1 MRISQILDSKG
12 ANVVTTGPATTL
24 AEAAKILVQHNIG
37 AIIILDDQDDPSGI
51 FTERDLLRFVTT
63 KDYDLETTPLSE
75 VMTRKLVTISPT
87 DGVADALDL
96 MKGHAIRHLPVMD
109 GEEMVGIV
117 SSRDVMNALHRSTAE
132 ENQHLK
138 TYIFAV
144 R

>member
-1 MRISQILDSKG
+1 MRIHQILDSKG
-12 ANVVTTGPATTL
+12 ANVVTTTPDTSL
-24 AEAAKILVQHNIG
+24 SEAARILVEHNIG
-37 AIIILDDQDDPSGI
+37 AIMILDGDEPAGI

-63 KDYDLETTPLSE
+63 KEYNLETTPLSQ
-75 VMTRKLVTISPT
+75 VMTRNLVTITPT
-87 DGVADALDL
+87 EGEIDALDL
-96 MKGHAIRHLPVMD
+96 MKEHAIRHLPVMKD
-109 GEEMVGIV
+109 DTMVGIV

>member
-1 MRISQILDSKG
+1 MRISQILESKG
-12 ANVVTTGPATTL
+12 ANVVTTGPDTSL
-24 AEAAKILVQHNIG
+24 GEAARILVEHNIG
-37 AIIILDDQDDPSGI
+37 AIMVMEDEEPAGI

-63 KDYDLETTPLSE
+63 TDFDLEKTPLSE
-75 VMTRKLVTISPT
+75 VMTRQLVTISPT
-87 DGVADALDL
+87 EGVIDALDL
-96 MKGHAIRHLPVMD
+96 MKAHAIRHLPVMKGD
-109 GEEMVGIV
+109 TMVGIV

>member
-12 ANVVTTGPATTL
+12 ANVVTTGPETSL
-24 AEAAKILVQHNIG
+24 AEAARILVQHNIG
-37 AIIILDDQDDPSGI
+37 AIVIVEGDAPSGI

-63 KDYDLETTPLSE
+63 EDYDLEKTPLSE

-87 DGVADALDL
+87 EGVIDALDL

-109 GEEMVGIV
+109 GDAMVGIV

>member
-1 MRISQILDSKG
+1 MRIHQILDSKG
-12 ANVVTTGPATTL
+12 ANVVTTTPDTSL
-24 AEAAKILVQHNIG
+24 SEAARILVEHNIG
-37 AIIILDDQDDPSGI
+37 AIMILDGDEPAGI

-63 KDYDLETTPLSE
+63 KDYNLETTPLSQ
-75 VMTRKLVTISPT
+75 VMTRNLVTITPT
-87 DGVADALDL
+87 EGVIDALDL
-96 MKGHAIRHLPVMD
+96 MKEHAIRHLPVMKD
-109 GEEMVGIV
+109 DTMVGIV